1 MKRNNNI
8 LVCVFFRLIW
18 VYFLNITQTYGKKLG
33 KMESNTK
40 TAKKESLKKA
50 RKCSNKRKK
59 ETEQSIRNLMNAN
72 RMAEKQR
79 LETTEE
85 ANIRRRKNA
94 ENMAKK

>member
-1 MKRNNNI
+1 
-8 LVCVFFRLIW
+8 
-18 VYFLNITQTYGKKLG
+18 
-33 KMESNTK
+33 MESNTK
-40 TAKKESLKKA
+40 AAKKESLKNA
-50 RKCSNKRKK
+50 RQHSNKRKK
-59 ETEQSIRNLMNAN
+59 ETEQETCIRNLMNAN